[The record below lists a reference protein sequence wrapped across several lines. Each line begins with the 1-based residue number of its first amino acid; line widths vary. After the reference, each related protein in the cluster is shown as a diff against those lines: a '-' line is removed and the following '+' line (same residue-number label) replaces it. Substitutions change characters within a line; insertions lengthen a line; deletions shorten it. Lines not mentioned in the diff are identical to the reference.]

1 VTSNNLAVQGAE
13 LEAHRQQYSALAN
26 KQYFNYGGQG
36 PLSEPALETVLAA
49 YRKTQDI
56 GPFSGAVNGWVAQ
69 VRQDLRLAMAIE
81 LGCEADAISLTEDV
95 TMGCNIPLWGQ
106 NWQAGDHILMSDCE
120 HPGIIA
126 TVQELQRRFGLEV
139 STCPLMATL
148 NADSPTAAAVIG
160 AHLRPSTRLVVIS
173 HILWNTGQVLPLKAI
188 MATCQGFEANQPVRV
203 LVDAAQSVGVLPLDL
218 TDSGVD
224 YYAFTGH
231 KWWCGPEGVGGLY
244 VRPEIRDELAPTYIG
259 WRGILYG
266 DRGQPAGWQPN
277 GQRYE
282 VATSAYPLYAG
293 LQRAIAFQNEWGNA
307 QARYERLLA
316 LSAQLWQGL
325 QDIPAVTCLRH
336 AAPESGL
343 VSFQITNGA
352 RKDQHAQ
359 LVKFLEQQQIYVRLI
374 ADPNCVRACVHY
386 LSLEDE
392 VAQLVGAIAEFCA

>member
-1 VTSNNLAVQGAE
+1 MSSDSSGA
-13 LEAHRQQYSALAN
+13 LKASIKAHRQQYSALAN

-36 PLSEPALETVLAA
+36 PLSEPALETVVAA
-49 YRKTQDI
+49 YRKTQKL
-56 GPFSGAVNGWVAQ
+56 GPFSGAVNGWVTQ
-69 VRQDLRLAMAIE
+69 VRQDLRVAMANE
-81 LGCEADAISLTEDV
+81 LGCEANAISLTEDV
-95 TMGCNIPLWGQ
+95 TMGCNIPMWGQ
-106 NWQAGDHILMSDCE
+106 DWQAGDHILMSDCE

-126 TVQELQRRFGLEV
+126 TVQELQRRFDLEV
-139 STCPLMATL
+139 SICPLMATL
-148 NADSPTAAAVIG
+148 NEGNPAAIIG
-160 AHLRPSTRLVVIS
+160 EHLRPNTRLVVIS

-188 MATCQGFEANQPVRV
+188 MDTCQSFEANQPVRV

-218 TDSGVD
+218 PASGVD

-293 LQRAIAFQNEWGNA
+293 LQRAMEFQNEWGDA
-307 QARYERLLA
+307 QARYDRLLA

-325 QDIPAVTCLRH
+325 QNIPDVTCLRH
-336 AAPESGL
+336 EAPKSGL
-343 VSFQITNGA
+343 VSFQLTSGA
-352 RKDQHAQ
+352 KQTKHAQ
-359 LVKFLEQQQIYVRLI
+359 LVKFLEDQQMYVRLI
-374 ADPNCVRACVHY
+374 VDPNCVRACVHY
-386 LSLEDE
+386 LSLEHE
-392 VAQLVGAIAEFCA
+392 VEQLVGAIAEFCA

>member
-1 VTSNNLAVQGAE
+1 MTHDSSGAASAQIT
-13 LEAHRQQYSALAN
+13 AHRQQYSALAN

-36 PLSEPALETVLAA
+36 PLSEPALETIVAA
-49 YRKTQDI
+49 YRKTQAI
-56 GPFSGAVNGWVAQ
+56 GPFSVAVNSWVMK
-69 VRQDLRLAMAIE
+69 VRQDLRVAMAQE
-81 LGCEADAISLTEDV
+81 LGCDADAISLTEDV

-106 NWQAGDHILMSDCE
+106 DWQAGDHILMSDCE

-126 TVQELQRRFGLEV
+126 TVEELQRRFGLEV
-139 STCPLMATL
+139 SICPLMATL
-148 NADSPTAAAVIG
+148 NEGNPAAIIG
-160 AHLRPSTRLVVIS
+160 EHLRPNTRLVVIS

-188 MATCQGFEANQPVRV
+188 METCQSFQGNQPVRV

-244 VRPEIRDELAPTYIG
+244 VRPGIRDELAPTFIG

-266 DRGQPAGWQPN
+266 DRGQPTGWQPN

-293 LQRAIAFQNEWGNA
+293 LQRAMEFQNEWGDA
-307 QARYERLLA
+307 QARYDRLLA

-325 QDIPAVTCLRH
+325 QNIPDITCLRH
-336 AAPESGL
+336 EAPESGL
-343 VSFQITNGA
+343 VSFQLTGGA
-352 RKDQHAQ
+352 KQNKHPQ
-359 LVKFLEQQQIYVRLI
+359 LVKFLEDQQMYVRLI
-374 ADPNCVRACVHY
+374 MDPNCVRACVHY
-386 LSLEDE
+386 LSLEHE
-392 VAQLVGAIAEFCA
+392 VEQLVGAIAEFCAS